1 MQEEKHSILVIE
13 DDEFMASLLGF
24 MLARQNLQVTRVA
37 DGQAAL
43 AQLDGDQVPDA
54 VVLDLMLPQ
63 VSGMQ
68 VLEGMK
74 TRQGW
79 TDTPVLVLSALDTG
93 GEIARAFH
101 AGASDYV
108 TKPFNPEE
116 FMARLMRLL
125 PRLPRQGA

>member
-1 MQEEKHSILVIE
+1 MQKEKHSILVIE

-54 VVLDLMLPQ
+54 VVMDLMLPQ

-74 TRQGW
+74 ARQGW

>member
-1 MQEEKHSILVIE
+1 MQKEKHSILVIE

-43 AQLDGDQVPDA
+43 AQLDGDQVPDG
-54 VVLDLMLPQ
+54 VVLDLMLPR

-74 TRQGW
+74 ARQGW

>member
-1 MQEEKHSILVIE
+1 MQEQQHSILVIE
-13 DDEFMASLLGF
+13 DDAFMASLLGF
-24 MLARQNLQVTRVA
+24 MLARQNLAVTRVA

-43 AQLDGDQVPDA
+43 ALLDGDQVPDA

-68 VLEGMK
+68 VLEAMK
-74 TRQGW
+74 SRPGW
-79 TDTPVLVLSALDTG
+79 ADTPVVVLSALDTG
-93 GEIARAFH
+93 GEIARAFQ

-116 FMARLMRLL
+116 FMARLTRWL
-125 PRLPRQGA
+125 PPSPAVGA

>member
-1 MQEEKHSILVIE
+1 MQKEKHSILVIE

-43 AQLDGDQVPDA
+43 AQLDGDQLPDA

-74 TRQGW
+74 ARQGW

-116 FMARLMRLL
+116 FIARLMRLL

>member
-1 MQEEKHSILVIE
+1 MQKEKHSILVIE

-74 TRQGW
+74 ARQGW

>member
-1 MQEEKHSILVIE
+1 MQKEKHSILVIE

-43 AQLDGDQVPDA
+43 AQLDGDQLPDA

-74 TRQGW
+74 ARQGW

-125 PRLPRQGA
+125 PSLPRQGA

>member
-1 MQEEKHSILVIE
+1 MQQEKHSILVIE
-13 DDEFMASLLGF
+13 DDAFMASLLDF
-24 MLARQNLQVTRVA
+24 MLARQNLEVSRVA

-43 AQLDGDQVPDA
+43 DCLEAGQLPDA

-68 VLEGMK
+68 VLERMK
-74 TRQGW
+74 ACPAW
-79 TDTPVLVLSALDTG
+79 ADVPVLVLSALDAG
-93 GEIARAFH
+93 AEVARAFQ

-116 FMARLMRLL
+116 FMARLTRLL
-125 PRLPRQGA
+125 SRVQQSGA

>member
-1 MQEEKHSILVIE
+1 MQKEKHSILVIE

-43 AQLDGDQVPDA
+43 AQLDGDQLPDA

-74 TRQGW
+74 ARQGW

>member
-1 MQEEKHSILVIE
+1 MQQEKHSILVIE
-13 DDEFMASLLGF
+13 DDAFMASLLNF
-24 MLARQNLQVTRVA
+24 MLARQNLEVSRVA

-43 AQLDGDQVPDA
+43 DWLEAGQVPDA

-68 VLEGMK
+68 VLERMK
-74 TRQGW
+74 ACPAW
-79 TDTPVLVLSALDTG
+79 ADVPVLVLSALDAG
-93 GEIARAFH
+93 AEVARAFQ

-116 FMARLMRLL
+116 FMARLTRLL
-125 PRLPRQGA
+125 SRVQQSGA

>member
-1 MQEEKHSILVIE
+1 MQKEKHSILVIE

-43 AQLDGDQVPDA
+43 AQLDGDQLPDA

-74 TRQGW
+74 ARHGW